1 MKTRLSRSVTSNDDL
16 YKSKGSEDPCKER
29 VNIPKGIFALSGAI
43 AKSDVYLLAP
53 KIEMPV
59 FIIHGADDYSTSY

>member
-1 MKTRLSRSVTSNDDL
+1 MMIYTKVR
-16 YKSKGSEDPCKER
+16 GSEDPCKER
-29 VNIPKGIFALSGAI
+29 VNIPKGIFASYDALSGAI